1 MGESKAKGIETY
13 LGIFTDIQTYSGII
27 KHIWELFRH
36 ILANTGLC
44 VTLACHKLTESVY
57 SCTLG
62 YSEAEVYLQPSQY
75 SHSIWY
81 IQNPRHSPIYT
92 MECFAKIIYGGYNYF
107 GNISFSRSMNI
118 FNKMF

>member
-1 MGESKAKGIETY
+1 MGENKAKGIETY

-36 ILANTGLC
+36 ILANTVDSVDSC
-44 VTLACHKLTESVY
+44 RKLRESAY

-62 YSEAEVYLQPSQY
+62 YSEAEAYLQPSQY

-107 GNISFSRSMNI
+107 GKISFSRSMNI